1 MVVEKVKV
9 KKTAG
14 EGIRPTI
21 VEEIEM
27 AKKLSSAVAL
37 ISVMLGALFTWAS
50 YKLVY
55 EVIGGLLMSFGI
67 YNDYYQNIIIIVGS
81 GLILYFLFKKN
92 LGRYFK

>member
-1 MVVEKVKV
+1 MEAVKAKD

-14 EGIRPTI
+14 EEIRPTI
-21 VEEIEM
+21 VEEINM
-27 AKKLSSAVAL
+27 AKKISGVLAL

-81 GLILYFLFKKN
+81 GILLYFVFKKN